1 MYNCVACA
9 GSAYSYRTYFG
20 MESPSFRSP
29 GKITEDIQ
37 KLADQHVPYI
47 HLTQDPRMGGK
58 KYTKELMA
66 AIARLNVDVI
76 DSVRLGFDLQ
86 SPADED
92 FVEQV
97 SKTGMRT
104 VMQISPESG
113 AYHVRKSH
121 GRGWTN
127 ADYLSTARFCHKY
140 GIPIT
145 FFFMIGLAEE
155 TAETTRE
162 TWNMWEELCFMD
174 QKTRYKGPFRGLEH
188 YFAMGGPVFGQMILL
203 DPGSLAFDF
212 PAKYGYHL
220 VFRSLEEYIMGMS
233 LPSWHQWISY
243 ETKHLDRDALAELIL
258 ESLENPIYEREKFG
272 IYGKTEATARRFR
285 VAAERFVI
293 EEIDRMLSL
302 DETEQEP
309 RLRSLRSAF
318 DECSLGKTT
327 LSEEDPYGY
336 RGRMKDASRLS
347 IGLMEGGDIDHFAA
361 DIFQLRSAR
370 R

>member
-1 MYNCVACA
+1 
-9 GSAYSYRTYFG
+9 
-20 MESPSFRSP
+20 
-29 GKITEDIQ
+29 
-37 KLADQHVPYI
+37 
-47 HLTQDPRMGGK
+47 
-58 KYTKELMA
+58 
-66 AIARLNVDVI
+66 
-76 DSVRLGFDLQ
+76 
-86 SPADED
+86 
-92 FVEQV
+92 
-97 SKTGMRT
+97 
-104 VMQISPESG
+104 
-113 AYHVRKSH
+113 
-121 GRGWTN
+121 
-127 ADYLSTARFCHKY
+127 
-140 GIPIT
+140 
-145 FFFMIGLAEE
+145 MIGLAEE

-285 VAAERFVI
+285 VAAERIVI